1 MAFIAPGGLGVREGV
16 MVGYLTLAGLP
27 IAEAV
32 TIAGAS
38 RLWFLVGEAFIF
50 TVGWLADR
58 RLNT

>member
-1 MAFIAPGGLGVREGV
+1 